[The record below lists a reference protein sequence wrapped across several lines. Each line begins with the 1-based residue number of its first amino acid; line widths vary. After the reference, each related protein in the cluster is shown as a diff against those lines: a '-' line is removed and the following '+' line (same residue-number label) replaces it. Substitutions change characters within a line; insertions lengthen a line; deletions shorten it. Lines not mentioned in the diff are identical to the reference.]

1 MVSSNDLINLH
12 ISKKGT
18 WKIGTL
24 WGDCR
29 KSFEKKAYFFIV
41 FRKGL
46 EWSSWRN
53 SVLRDNIQHFGASR
67 TPKLGT
73 ILFNHAHKTQG
84 FIWMDFF
91 MVHFFL
97 WLTVIWMDSH
107 GSPVETTSFEEGFGR
122 QAPVDREFCRAA
134 CHDSFSSEEFQQI
147 RLPEICR
154 IAFLKVEPAGGNAE
168 LYILQQ
174 WYGTIWNPKMKSLWK
189 ILKDMITVNC
199 FRISSHHQLYHFGS
213 PN

>member
-1 MVSSNDLINLH
+1 MGWLQEKFR
-12 ISKKGT
+12 KKGVFFY
-18 WKIGTL
+18 
-24 WGDCR
+24 
-29 KSFEKKAYFFIV
+29 SFQEGVGVGAHEETRFWETTSNI
-41 FRKGL
+41 L
-46 EWSSWRN
+46 EP
-53 SVLRDNIQHFGASR
+53 QGP
-67 TPKLGT
+67 PKLGT